1 MRAARRSTVAFVLS
15 ALIVGLN
22 ACSNSSEPRPPAE
35 AWRAV
40 ALQGGPARGILMD
53 IAFSGGRA
61 LAVGT
66 AAVGVPPTADYT
78 PFVAEPGEG
87 GAWRRATPPALPEA
101 GLLTAVG
108 FTAGSEAIMAG
119 ADVRPPG
126 QGFVLD
132 ERGGWNRID
141 VSLGALALAT
151 SGGVTRLAGMGGA
164 PALVSLAADSWSA
177 ESLPFPSTTG
187 ERGLV
192 DIAARD
198 GVWVACGYDDGAEGT
213 PDSPHAVLFRNGGA
227 GWQRV
232 AVPCGGCSNREFR
245 AVAVSATG
253 GLLLGGAI
261 TDYGAGAA
269 DASVAFLLVRS
280 VAGDWTEIVL
290 PGAGRLDRVNDIL
303 AASDGSIYLACGLD
317 GAHCVVRSPSG
328 APAACELSLE
338 RARIEALGEGPGGVL
353 YAVGATL
360 DAGNSALQSPA
371 LWRRSE

>member
-1 MRAARRSTVAFVLS
+1 MRAARRSAIAFILS
-15 ALIVGLN
+15 ALVVGLN
-22 ACSNSSEPRPPAE
+22 ACSNSSEPTPPTG

-40 ALQGGPARGILMD
+40 ALQGGPARGGLMD

-66 AAVGVPPTADYT
+66 AAEGAPPVAAYA

-87 GAWRRATPPALPEA
+87 GGWRRATPPALPEA
-101 GLLTAVG
+101 GLLTTVG
-108 FTAGSEAIMAG
+108 FATGNDAIIAG
-119 ADVRPPG
+119 ADPGPPG

-141 VSLGALALAT
+141 VSIGALAMAT
-151 SGGVTRLAGMGGA
+151 SGGVTRLAGSGGTA
-164 PALVSLAADSWSA
+164 LLVSVAADSWSA

-213 PDSPHAVLFRNGGA
+213 PDSPHAVLFRNGGT
-227 GWQRV
+227 GWQRL

-245 AVAVSATG
+245 SVAVSATG

-280 VAGDWTEIVL
+280 ASGDWTEIVL
-290 PGAGRLDRVNDIL
+290 PDAGRIDRVNDIL
-303 AASDGSIYLACGLD
+303 VASDGGIYLACGLD
-317 GAHCVVRSPSG
+317 GAHCVLRSPSG
-328 APAACELSLE
+328 APASCELSLE
-338 RARIEALGEGPGGVL
+338 HARIAALGEGPGGIL

-360 DAGNSALQSPA
+360 APGDSALPAPA